1 VLNDRRSRQF
11 SRGIFDKLNDFVQ
24 DRNVSEYKNSKLMQV
39 LYSYL
44 VELFRKLNIK
54 NTMHATFNRIKE
66 IRAQIDSNVFSINYA
81 KQSIDSKNDE
91 LRMQ

>member
-1 VLNDRRSRQF
+1 MLNDRRNRQF
-11 SRGIFDKLNDFVQ
+11 SRSIFDKLNDFVQ
-24 DRNVSEYKNSKLMQV
+24 DRNISEYKNSKLMQV

-54 NTMHATFNRIKE
+54 NTMHVTFNRIKE